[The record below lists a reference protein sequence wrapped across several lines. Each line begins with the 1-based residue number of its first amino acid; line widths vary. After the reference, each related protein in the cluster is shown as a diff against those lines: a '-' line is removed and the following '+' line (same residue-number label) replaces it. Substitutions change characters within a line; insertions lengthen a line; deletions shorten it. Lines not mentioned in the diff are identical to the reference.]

1 MMKTAAIALVLAAGG
16 LAAGCSDLNTPIYF
30 NSTMPMLQITPGML
44 GGPMQPRLMDALALR
59 FRNPSDSEQKAL
71 DAQRNLA
78 APIKIPWIARD
89 NVHLELMFTV
99 TNDTNAANNG
109 PPRTGVFNV
118 SVDGATEYI
127 KYDEN
132 VVAAAIAQGNN
143 NQATYLPL
151 MQLMP
156 HMLGPG
162 QAYSGLFRE
171 DDFAEAEADLND
183 IDQFMA
189 PFAAVLIN
197 RSDVNPIGL
206 EMVPKT
212 GVVVPAMIEAD
223 VTFTAD
229 TPMTLKY
236 MLRVRDDKDQL
247 LHQTGDT
254 KFNPTPT
261 LFEPVIPANP

>member
-30 NSTMPMLQITPGML
+30 DTGMPPLMTTGMPAPG
-44 GGPMQPRLMDALALR
+44 GGQERVMGSIPLR
-59 FRNPSDSEQKAL
+59 FRNPTDAERKDL
-71 DAQRNLA
+71 DARRNLA

-89 NVHLELMFTV
+89 NVHLELAFTV
-99 TNDTNAANNG
+99 KNLD
-109 PPRTGVFNV
+109 PKDTGVFNV
-118 SVDGATEYI
+118 MADGATEYI

-151 MQLMP
+151 IQLMP
-156 HMLGPG
+156 RMLAPG
-162 QAYSGLFRE
+162 ESYTGLFRE

-197 RSDVNPIGL
+197 RSDVNPVGL
-206 EMVPKT
+206 DMVPKT
-212 GVVVPAMIEAD
+212 GVVVPAMIEVD

-229 TPMTLKY
+229 KMMSCEL

-247 LHQTGDT
+247 LHESGDT

-261 LFEPVIPANP
+261 LFEPMLPANP